1 MGRTG
6 TTVEAIVHI
15 CRAPRLR
22 RNLLPVIL
30 IAGLAACGTPRQS
43 ATDPAPGEATAPTR
57 TETETPRQTAK
68 PAPPVLPRPDS
79 KRMMGL
85 NRNDLASLLGSPT
98 LRRADPPAEVWQY
111 RDNACVLHVFLYQ
124 DPVSGGYAVT
134 YVDTVQRGSRLL
146 SNDDCFGAILQT
158 DGAARDS

>member
-6 TTVEAIVHI
+6 TAIRTAVETFGS
-15 CRAPRLR
+15 PRLR
-22 RNLLPVIL
+22 QSLLPLFL
-30 IAGLAACGTPRQS
+30 IAGLAACGAPRQS
-43 ATDPAPGEATAPTR
+43 GTEPAPEPAAAPAGTGTDTR
-57 TETETPRQTAK
+57 RQMA
-68 PAPPVLPRPDS
+68 APVQPVLPPPDS

-98 LRRADPPAEVWQY
+98 LRRADTPAEVWQY

-134 YVDTVQRGSRLL
+134 YVDTVQRGARLL
-146 SNDDCFGAILQT
+146 SNDDCFGVILRA
-158 DGAARDS
+158 DSPPRDS

>member
-6 TTVEAIVHI
+6 SAVKTAVDTFGSS
-15 CRAPRLR
+15 RLR
-22 RNLLPVIL
+22 QYLLPLFL
-30 IAGLAACGTPRQS
+30 IAGLSACGAPRQT
-43 ATDPAPGEATAPTR
+43 ATEAAPEPTAAPAG
-57 TETETPRQTAK
+57 TETETRRQMAV
-68 PAPPVLPRPDS
+68 PVQPVLPPPDS

-111 RDNACVLHVFLYQ
+111 RDSACVLHVFLYQ

-146 SNDDCFGAILQT
+146 SNDDCFGQILQA
-158 DGAARDS
+158 DSPARDS

>member
-6 TTVEAIVHI
+6 TTIEPIAETAASRRLRIGLLSVLLVAALTA
-15 CRAPRLR
+15 CGAPRQTS
-22 RNLLPVIL
+22 I
-30 IAGLAACGTPRQS
+30 
-43 ATDPAPGEATAPTR
+43 DPAPKQNSAPAR
-57 TETETPRQTAK
+57 ADEK
-68 PAPPVLPRPDS
+68 PQIALPSPSVLPRPDS

-85 NRNDLASLLGSPT
+85 NRNDLATLLGSPT

-134 YVDTVQRGSRLL
+134 YVDTVQRGSSLL
-146 SNDDCFGAILQT
+146 SNDDCFGAILHNDDQ
-158 DGAARDS
+158 ARDS

>member
-6 TTVEAIVHI
+6 TTVQPFGQ
-15 CRAPRLR
+15 CQTLPRLR
-22 RNLLPVIL
+22 RGLLPVL
-30 IAGLAACGTPRQS
+30 LTVMLAAC
-43 ATDPAPGEATAPTR
+43 AA
-57 TETETPRQTAK
+57 PRQTAPE
-68 PAPPVLPRPDS
+68 PAPASSAAPAGTEIDTRRQMAAPMQHALPRPDS

-111 RDNACVLHVFLYQ
+111 RDNVCVLHVFLYQ
-124 DPVSGGYAVT
+124 DPISGGYAVT

-146 SNDDCFGAILQT
+146 SNDDCFGVILHGDSQ
-158 DGAARDS
+158 ARES